1 MFSTILMVYLGISMN
16 WYTLLKNGW
25 SLDRD
30 EVTGLYSYGTIP
42 RAVFDSYTLVKSIIS
57 RKAYNP
63 VRRALSTFPK
73 IWRSLRRNHPYVAY
87 AITSAAAVVGYFVTM
102 GIAWSLAFKILK
114 WIGVF

>member
-1 MFSTILMVYLGISMN
+1 MN

-57 RKAYNP
+57 RKAYP
-63 VRRALSTFPK
+63 RIRRACGVIPK
-73 IWRSLRRNHPYVAY
+73 GWKTLRRSHPYVAY

-102 GIAWSLAFKILK
+102 GIAWSFAFKILK
-114 WIGVF
+114 WIKVF